1 MRDKLLA
8 FLEQFEGKPMVWG
21 RDDCTASCALWL
33 QANGYDVPIWPYASQ
48 DEAHRLIREAGG
60 LVNIWDGSLA
70 AAGLME
76 RFDRPALGDVAIID
90 TRTFGQVG
98 VICGS
103 GGICWWR
110 KNEGGFWLTPRNFV
124 KVWAVS

>member
-1 MRDKLLA
+1 MREKLLA
-8 FLEQFEGKPMVWG
+8 FLEQFEGKPVTWG
-21 RDDCTASCALWL
+21 KDDCTASCARW
-33 QANGYDVPIWPYASQ
+33 ARESGIDVRLRPYSSQ
-48 DEAHRLIREAGG
+48 EEGHALIRTAGG
-60 LVNIWDGSLA
+60 LVNIWDEALA
-70 AAGLME
+70 DAGVLE
-76 RFDRPALGDVAIID
+76 RFGHPELGDVAIID

-124 KVWAVS
+124 KVWAIT